1 MDKLRC
7 TLFLAMLAA
16 AAPASAQVYKCIDAS
31 GKTVYLQSPCPPG
44 QSSKVIS
51 SKPAATE
58 EAPAAKGAP
67 AKPGAK
73 APPLTPEQAYRKR
86 QKEQEEADKK
96 ANDQSAEAKRKQEAC
111 QRAREQLTRFEVGGR
126 IAGVDGKGER
136 YFLDDNQI
144 AQEKAKAQSS
154 VNELCK

>member
-1 MDKLRC
+1 
-7 TLFLAMLAA
+7 
-16 AAPASAQVYKCIDAS
+16 
-31 GKTVYLQSPCPPG
+31 VYLQSPCPPG

>member
-51 SKPAATE
+51 RQAPAE
-58 EAPAAKGAP
+58 EAPPAP
-67 AKPGAK
+67 KPGAK
-73 APPLTPEQAYRKR
+73 APLTPEQAYQKR
-86 QKEQEEADKK
+86 QKERAEADKK
-96 ANDQSAEAKRKQEAC
+96 AADESADAKRKQEAC
-111 QRAREQLTRFEVGGR
+111 QRARESLVRFESGGR
-126 IAGVDGKGER
+126 IAAVDSKGER
-136 YFLDDNQI
+136 YFLDDSQI
-144 AQEKAKAQSS
+144 AQERARAQAS
-154 VNELCK
+154 VNEWCK